1 MKRFKK
7 VLLMEI
13 ISIITLVV
21 NKPFLHIISITPFIW
36 GIIYINKFDNNVS
49 KFFFIAIS
57 LVFAPVI
64 LLLLVSIILRL
75 LPRVKN
81 GNHRIF
87 SGSYYLWIIRDFTY
101 EILTTSHFLNNLLI
115 RTKPIRNIIYSI
127 MGLKNSNYFIL
138 GNDVKLLD
146 PDKIKIGKYTFI
158 GINTL
163 IAPHIIRANR
173 LILKEINIGEKC
185 IVGAFCKILSGT
197 KVGSHCRIDSHVI
210 LNNDVEIGDNSIIYA
225 GTNVDNNVMIGKRV
239 IIGKNCIVGSNTV
252 IEDNV
257 TIGNYLRIGSNQYIK
272 KNSKITRD
280 ML

>member
-1 MKRFKK
+1 MKRYKK

-13 ISIITLVV
+13 IAIITLVV
-21 NKPFLHIISITPFIW
+21 NKPFLYMISLTPFVW
-36 GIIYINKFDNNVS
+36 GIIYIHKLENNVS

-75 LPRVKN
+75 LPKVKS

-101 EILTTSHFLNNLLI
+101 EIITTSNFLNNLLI

-127 MGLKNSNYFIL
+127 MGLKNSNNFIL
-138 GNDVKLLD
+138 ANDVKLLD
-146 PDKIKIGKYTFI
+146 PDKIKIGKFTFI

-185 IVGAFCKILSGT
+185 IVGAFCTILSGT

-210 LNNDVEIGDNSIIYA
+210 LNNDVEIGDKTIIYA
-225 GTNVDNNVMIGKRV
+225 GTNVDSNVRIGKQV

-252 IEDNV
+252 IGDKV
-257 TIGNYLRIGSNQYIK
+257 AIGNYLRIGSDKYIK
-272 KNSKITRD
+272 NNSMISRD